1 MPGSEFSSEFRF
13 GVQPSGC
20 TDLEQAKACTPC
32 LVRSSAQS
40 SGFGVQPSGCTDSEQ
55 AKACT
60 PCLVRNS
67 AQSSGLE
74 FSLQAALTLSRLKPV
89 LHAWSG
95 VQLRVQVWSSAFRLR
110 RL

>member
-1 MPGSEFSSEFRF
+1 MPGSEVSSEFRF

-32 LVRSSAQS
+32 LVR
-40 SGFGVQPSGCTDSEQ
+40 
-55 AKACT
+55 
-60 PCLVRNS
+60 RS

-89 LHAWSG
+89 LHAWFG
-95 VQLRVQVWSSAFRLR
+95 VQLRTSGFGGQPSGCADLEQPKACTPCRVRSSAQSSGL
-110 RL
+110 